1 MTRRRRPETSLASWW
16 DLSTSI
22 AMAGLEAQRVVAL
35 RLKKLAVGGLS
46 AQTEAQL
53 MLSEKIAAGAEAMA
67 TLASGGSASSVV
79 KRYRTIIRAN
89 EKRLNRR

>member
-35 RLKKLAVGGLS
+35 RLKKLAAGGLP